1 MDQIQVLL
9 HKKRGIKISPL
20 LKIKKLD
27 YGNSGVGSGVGVGSI
42 GVSGSTTSG

>member
-27 YGNSGVGSGVGVGSI
+27 YGNSGVGSGVGSI

>member
-27 YGNSGVGSGVGVGSI
+27 YGNSGAGVVGV
-42 GVSGSTTSG
+42 TTSGSG

>member
-27 YGNSGVGSGVGVGSI
+27 YGNSGSAGGVTGVGVG
-42 GVSGSTTSG
+42 